1 MTDDTSTMTPNQ
13 KPDKYKQGIAV
24 LAEKLNNSNL
34 LKNINLGQI
43 VTSGLPWDDLVKKIP
58 EVDKLAQETEWECN
72 YGLSFN
78 QCCNAIN
85 WVYKYQPS
93 DWKHLL
99 LDHKLVIDNLVSV
112 LNYQTQTLNSQTQAF
127 EAYEQT
133 WEHIDLVVRYLM
145 SAQVEMMRRAVT
157 HDRTKLISPE
167 REMFAEMTR
176 KLRELTYGSLEY
188 KECLKQMRGQ
198 ALGHHY
204 SHNRHHPEFFLP
216 REESSEI
223 KSHEIM
229 VQHAMNYNIVLPD
242 DIYGYENLLRYL
254 KVKQLE
260 QTSSINN
267 MNLFDI
273 LEMFV
278 DWVAATQRHDDG
290 DINKSIEHNTER
302 FALSPQ
308 LVSIFENTV
317 PWIKDAFADL
327 KNQQDL

>member
-1 MTDDTSTMTPNQ
+1 MTTDTPTTVSNQ
-13 KPDKYKQGIAV
+13 EPDKYRQAIAV
-24 LAEKLNNSNL
+24 LAEKLNNSSL
-34 LKNINLGQI
+34 LKNIDLAQI

-58 EVDKLAQETEWECN
+58 AVEKLAKETEWECN

-99 LDHKLVIDNLVSV
+99 LDHRSVVDNLVSV
-112 LNYQTQTLNSQTQAF
+112 LDYQTQALNDQTQAF

-133 WEHIDLVVRYLM
+133 WQHIDLVMRLLM
-145 SAQVEMMRRAVT
+145 SAQVELMRHAVT

-167 REMFAEMTR
+167 REMFAEMTN
-176 KLRELTYGSLEY
+176 KLRGLTYGSPEY
-188 KECLKQMRGQ
+188 KECLAQMRGQ

-204 SHNRHHPEFFLP
+204 SHNRHHPEFFP
-216 REESSEI
+216 AREESREI
-223 KSHEIM
+223 KNHEIM
-229 VQHAMNYNIVLPD
+229 VQHAMNYNVVLPD

-254 KVKQLE
+254 KVKQCE
-260 QTSSINN
+260 QTSSVNN

-273 LEMFV
+273 LEMLV
-278 DWVAATQRHDDG
+278 DWVAATQRHADG

-327 KNQQDL
+327 KNQQNL